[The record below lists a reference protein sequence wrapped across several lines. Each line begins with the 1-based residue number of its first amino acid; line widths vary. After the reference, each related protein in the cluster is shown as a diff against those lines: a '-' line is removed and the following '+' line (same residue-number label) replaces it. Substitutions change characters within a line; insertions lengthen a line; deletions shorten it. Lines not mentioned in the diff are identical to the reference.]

1 MYNSTK
7 NINIF
12 LFIRNHIEALAK
24 RYCEMSFQD
33 DDKTKQ
39 IYFANTAA
47 RLQRASEQIAT
58 CLANLSEI
66 KHTEEKEFFS
76 PYEDIAF

>member
-1 MYNSTK
+1 
-7 NINIF
+7 
-12 LFIRNHIEALAK
+12 
-24 RYCEMSFQD
+24 MSFQD